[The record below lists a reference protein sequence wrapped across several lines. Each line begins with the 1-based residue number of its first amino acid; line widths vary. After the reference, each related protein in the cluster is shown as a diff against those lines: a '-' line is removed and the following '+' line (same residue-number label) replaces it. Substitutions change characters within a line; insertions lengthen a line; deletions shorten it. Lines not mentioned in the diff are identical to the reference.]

1 MKSIFSR
8 LKLGDRFF
16 YEHDFDK
23 NVIFTEDQLNQ
34 IKNVSFARILCDNI
48 EGLRAIQPMV
58 NKKKINCQI
67 MITFHHSEDSINA
80 NL

>member
-58 NKKKINCQI
+58 YKKINCQI
-67 MITFHHSEDSINA
+67 TISFHQSLDR
-80 NL
+80 LR